1 LLIVIIRNLKKR
13 IVVLAVLVFLWISV
27 FFLSHIIISNMPI
40 SKITIDDI
48 FTFSFPLLI
57 TAERIYINQQ
67 YEETITVSSNIAK
80 PEHQKFSTY
89 ISLKGKF
96 TFEYPSIFA
105 LSEKD
110 FPNSDILFHIDFND
124 NQGIIHGFVQVWHLP
139 YSLKQFLD
147 DSKANSTLQFKD
159 FISKEL
165 DIDEKKGYLWDYT
178 VLSDND
184 KKYYKGMEFFFKKK
198 DNMYRISYF
207 VPVKQWNKTNKSI
220 FWNMVKSFKV
230 Y

>member
-1 LLIVIIRNLKKR
+1 
-13 IVVLAVLVFLWISV
+13 VVLAVLMFLWISV

-96 TFEYPSIFA
+96 TFE
-105 LSEKD
+105 
-110 FPNSDILFHIDFND
+110 
-124 NQGIIHGFVQVWHLP
+124 
-139 YSLKQFLD
+139 
-147 DSKANSTLQFKD
+147 
-159 FISKEL
+159 
-165 DIDEKKGYLWDYT
+165 
-178 VLSDND
+178 
-184 KKYYKGMEFFFKKK
+184 
-198 DNMYRISYF
+198 
-207 VPVKQWNKTNKSI
+207 
-220 FWNMVKSFKV
+220 
-230 Y
+230 

>member
-1 LLIVIIRNLKKR
+1 
-13 IVVLAVLVFLWISV
+13 
-27 FFLSHIIISNMPI
+27 
-40 SKITIDDI
+40 
-48 FTFSFPLLI
+48 
-57 TAERIYINQQ
+57 
-67 YEETITVSSNIAK
+67 
-80 PEHQKFSTY
+80 
-89 ISLKGKF
+89 
-96 TFEYPSIFA
+96 
-105 LSEKD
+105 
-110 FPNSDILFHIDFND
+110 
-124 NQGIIHGFVQVWHLP
+124 
-139 YSLKQFLD
+139 
-147 DSKANSTLQFKD
+147 LQFKD